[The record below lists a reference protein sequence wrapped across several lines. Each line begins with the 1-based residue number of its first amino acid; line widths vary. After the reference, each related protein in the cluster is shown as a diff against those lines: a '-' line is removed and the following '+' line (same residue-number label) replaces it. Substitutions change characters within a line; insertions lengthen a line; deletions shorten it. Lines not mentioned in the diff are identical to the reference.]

1 MSSSRCWG
9 TSIWSAHCSPPSGRS
24 AISPPC
30 IWFPKARHLI
40 PRMCWPRSASTTPS
54 KPPNHRSAS
63 RPRCRPSGS
72 DPGRDHFDGP
82 PPDEG
87 GAVVSVARTSGG
99 PALRPRYRLRR
110 VLAEVASVTLGL
122 VLLIWSLTPVYNML
136 LIALDRD
143 EGDIEF
149 EGIIWPPDPSL
160 HSFYTVLTQG
170 YWLVEDFWHQFGNSF
185 FIGLMTTFLTVL
197 IGSLASFALGR
208 MRLSKGWLLVNAPLL
223 TYAVPASFLVIPFS
237 RLMASYGLSNTLW
250 AIIAANVTFATPYAI
265 LILQQYGKL
274 IPIEL
279 DEAAQ
284 VDGASPVQVY
294 RRIYLPLMTPALA
307 AVGTYALLLA
317 WNEYLYQYVLLSST
331 RNMTVAVA
339 IAQFFNSDEAPWN
352 YMMATAIIYSLP
364 PIVIFYAL
372 RRYMAAGLTR
382 GALKS

>member
-1 MSSSRCWG
+1 VSVTR
-9 TSIWSAHCSPPSGRS
+9 
-24 AISPPC
+24 
-30 IWFPKARHLI
+30 
-40 PRMCWPRSASTTPS
+40 AS
-54 KPPNHRSAS
+54 
-63 RPRCRPSGS
+63 
-72 DPGRDHFDGP
+72 DGP
-82 PPDEG
+82 
-87 GAVVSVARTSGG
+87 V
-99 PALRPRYRLRR
+99 LRLRHWLRR
-110 VLAEVASVTLGL
+110 VVAEVASVTLA
-122 VLLIWSLTPVYNML
+122 VALLIWSLTPVYNML

-160 HSFYTVLTQG
+160 HSFHTVLTQG

-185 FIGLMTTFLTVL
+185 FIGLMTMFLTML
-197 IGSLASFALGR
+197 IGSLASFAFGR

-223 TYAVPASFLVIPFS
+223 TYAVPASFLIIPFT
-237 RLMASYGLSNTLW
+237 RLMAGYGLSNSLW

-265 LILQQYGKL
+265 LILQQYATL

-294 RRIYLPLMTPALA
+294 RRVYLPLMAPALA

-352 YMMATAIIYSLP
+352 YMMATAVIYSLP

-372 RRYMAAGLTR
+372 RRYMAEGLTR
-382 GALKS
+382 GAVKG

>member
-1 MSSSRCWG
+1 MILG
-9 TSIWSAHCSPPSGRS
+9 
-24 AISPPC
+24 
-30 IWFPKARHLI
+30 
-40 PRMCWPRSASTTPS
+40 
-54 KPPNHRSAS
+54 
-63 RPRCRPSGS
+63 
-72 DPGRDHFDGP
+72 
-82 PPDEG
+82 
-87 GAVVSVARTSGG
+87 VV
-99 PALRPRYRLRR
+99 
-110 VLAEVASVTLGL
+110 L
-122 VLLIWSLTPVYNML
+122 VIWSLTPVYNML

-160 HSFYTVLTQG
+160 HSFYTVLTQD
-170 YWLVEDFWHQFGNSF
+170 YWLLEDFWRQFGSSF
-185 FIGLMTTFLTVL
+185 FIGLMTMFLTVL

-208 MRLSKGWLLVNAPLL
+208 MRWRKGWFLANAPLL

-237 RLMASYGLSNTLW
+237 RLMATYGLSNSLW

-265 LILQQYGKL
+265 LILRQYATL

-279 DEAAQ
+279 DEAAR
-284 VDGASPVQVY
+284 VDGASPGQVY
-294 RRIYLPLMTPALA
+294 GRVYLPLMTPALA
-307 AVGTYALLLA
+307 AVGTFALLLA

-372 RRYMAAGLTR
+372 RRYLAAGLTA

>member
-1 MSSSRCWG
+1 VSR
-9 TSIWSAHCSPPSGRS
+9 
-24 AISPPC
+24 
-30 IWFPKARHLI
+30 
-40 PRMCWPRSASTTPS
+40 
-54 KPPNHRSAS
+54 
-63 RPRCRPSGS
+63 
-72 DPGRDHFDGP
+72 
-82 PPDEG
+82 
-87 GAVVSVARTSGG
+87 
-99 PALRPRYRLRR
+99 RR
-110 VLAEVASVTLGL
+110 VLVELASLTLGALLL
-122 VLLIWSLTPVYNML
+122 VWSLTPVYNML

-149 EGIIWPPDPSL
+149 AGQIWPPDPSL

-170 YWLVEDFWHQFGNSF
+170 YWLVEDFWHQFGHSF
-185 FIGLMTTFLTVL
+185 FIGLMTMILTVL

-208 MRLSKGWLLVNAPLL
+208 MRLSQGWLLVNAPLL

-237 RLMASYGLSNTLW
+237 RLMASYGLSNSLW
-250 AIIAANVTFATPYAI
+250 AIVAANVTFATPYAI
-265 LILQQYGKL
+265 LIFRQYARL

-284 VDGASPVQVY
+284 VDGASPGEVY
-294 RRIYLPLMTPALA
+294 RRIYLPLMAPALA
-307 AVGTYALLLA
+307 AVGTFALLLA

-352 YMMATAIIYSLP
+352 YMMAAAIIYALP

-382 GALKS
+382 GAVRG

>member
-1 MSSSRCWG
+1 
-9 TSIWSAHCSPPSGRS
+9 
-24 AISPPC
+24 
-30 IWFPKARHLI
+30 
-40 PRMCWPRSASTTPS
+40 
-54 KPPNHRSAS
+54 
-63 RPRCRPSGS
+63 
-72 DPGRDHFDGP
+72 
-82 PPDEG
+82 
-87 GAVVSVARTSGG
+87 VSVVRTSGG
-99 PALRPRYRLRR
+99 PVLRSRDRLRR
-110 VLAEVASVTLGL
+110 LLAEGASVILVV

-160 HSFYTVLTQG
+160 HSFCTVLTQG
-170 YWLVEDFWHQFGNSF
+170 YWLVEDFWHQFGNSC
-185 FIGLMTTFLTVL
+185 FIGLMTMLLTAL
-197 IGSLASFALGR
+197 IGSLTAFAFGR

-237 RLMASYGLSNTLW
+237 RLMTSYGLSNTLW

-265 LILQQYGKL
+265 LILQQYARL

-294 RRIYLPLMTPALA
+294 RRVYLPLMMPALA

-352 YMMATAIIYSLP
+352 YMMATALIYSLP

-382 GALKS
+382 GALKG

>member
-1 MSSSRCWG
+1 V
-9 TSIWSAHCSPPSGRS
+9 SA
-24 AISPPC
+24 
-30 IWFPKARHLI
+30 
-40 PRMCWPRSASTTPS
+40 
-54 KPPNHRSAS
+54 
-63 RPRCRPSGS
+63 
-72 DPGRDHFDGP
+72 
-82 PPDEG
+82 
-87 GAVVSVARTSGG
+87 ARTSAG
-99 PALRPRYRLRR
+99 PAPRSRHRLRR
-110 VLAEVASVTLGL
+110 LLVEGTSGALGVA
-122 VLLIWSLTPVYNML
+122 LLIWSLTPVYNML

-160 HSFYTVLTQG
+160 HSFHAVLTQG
-170 YWLVEDFWHQFGNSF
+170 YWLVEDFWRQFGNSF
-185 FIGLMTTFLTVL
+185 FIGVMTMVLTVV

-208 MRLSKGWLLVNAPLL
+208 LRLSKGWLLANAPIL
-223 TYAVPASFLVIPFS
+223 TYTVPASFLVIPFS
-237 RLMASYGLSNTLW
+237 RLMAGYGLSNSLW

-265 LILQQYGKL
+265 LILRQYATL

-284 VDGASPVQVY
+284 VDGASPVARY
-294 RRIYLPLMTPALA
+294 RGIYLPLMAPALA
-307 AVGTYALLLA
+307 AVGTFALLLA

-372 RRYMAAGLTR
+372 RRYMTAGLTR
-382 GALKS
+382 GALKG